1 MRSKTVCNFSENS
14 RQHSMRKHASCF
26 SALFLELCL
35 ICNYVVFRNLF
46 QPEILEDVEECG
58 ILGSKEN
65 TPTLPASRQAN
76 ANRNLTPYEDED
88 TIQECLWDCDWQPN
102 PYYKK
107 SLLWLT
113 KQLEFSLTADNTVW
127 SLISS
132 PQE

>member
-1 MRSKTVCNFSENS
+1 
-14 RQHSMRKHASCF
+14 MRKHTSYF

-35 ICNYVVFRNLF
+35 ICNYDVFRNLF

-58 ILGSKEN
+58 ILGSKEY
-65 TPTLPASRQAN
+65 TPSLPSSRQAN

-107 SLLWLT
+107 SLVWLT
-113 KQLEFSLTADNTVW
+113 KQLEFSLTEDNTVW

-132 PQE
+132 PQVRSVQFI